1 MKTLFSAS
9 TPLAFGLAAV
19 LSASP
24 ALAADEEDDLEARYG
39 VLEEVVSTARKREE
53 PLQETPVA
61 STVLAGERLDR
72 AFAPNLAAMPFLA
85 PNVNLSNG
93 LLTSVLYPSIRGYTL
108 TDVDSTFDP
117 PVAIMVNGIYY
128 SRPIMNNL
136 DMFDVEQ
143 LEILRGPQG
152 TLFGRNT
159 AAGAIQ
165 LRTKRPTDEFATSG
179 KLTLGK
185 YGTRNVRAA
194 VNVPL
199 VEGRVNA
206 RLAAYSLNSDGYY
219 RSAVTGSSSQRK
231 LGKEDKLSI
240 RPTLEFILSDAM
252 ELTLIGE
259 YHRDS
264 SHIRPQKNYSGPA
277 RSLCGNHGYCGTP
290 FDQGGK
296 RDDYQADIIEPG
308 FVDVDIIS
316 ITKEFNWDVD
326 FLSGGTITWLSNFRD
341 TDELWVYDADGVGA
355 YDMFLVDRRQPHQQW
370 STELRFASSG
380 FDRLDFIGGLFYFHQ
395 EYDLERRT
403 GIGSDRLSA
412 PDPNATVI
420 PLFSVTGQQHDAWS
434 VFGELNYDLTEQLT
448 VTVGGRYTDEKKD
461 FYQRTFAVYPNT
473 GPRRDKSES
482 WSDAGPKFGLRYQFN
497 PEMMAYASYQKGFKS
512 GGFNGRCGQAA
523 TCERS
528 FDPEEV
534 DGYELGL
541 KADLFDN
548 RVRTNLALFL
558 TQISGLQRGRLVPLP
573 PGATNP
579 QETVTD
585 NAAKAEMKGIELEVS
600 AWVTPDFR
608 LDFTLG
614 VLDAEYK
621 DFCADINGAGLY
633 DAVPT
638 SDCGGDV
645 VLAIDNP
652 EGPDAYIV
660 DEDNSDNEVQLAP
673 KFNASLSGTYNIAL
687 QNGGAVS
694 LNAAYSYV
702 DELFTDL
709 TEASYRP
716 SVSFVDASLTY
727 EAPSRSYKVS
737 LYGKNLTDEIYV
749 VGRTIVPPLF
759 DYRNVS
765 PPRMWGVEFMWDL

>member
-1 MKTLFSAS
+1 MKTLFGVA
-9 TPLAFGLAAV
+9 TVLAVGLAAV

-24 ALAADEEDDLEARYG
+24 TVAADDEDDLEARYG

-165 LRTKRPTDEFATSG
+165 LRTKRPTDEFETSG

-219 RSAVTGSSSQRK
+219 RSAITGNSSRRK

-240 RPTLEFILSDAM
+240 RPTLQFILSDAM

-277 RSLCGNHGYCGTP
+277 RSLCGNHGYCGVP

-316 ITKEFNWDVD
+316 ITKEFNWDID
-326 FLSGGTITWLSNFRD
+326 RGTITWLSNFRD
-341 TDELWVYDADGVGA
+341 TDEL
-355 YDMFLVDRRQPHQQW
+355 
-370 STELRFASSG
+370 
-380 FDRLDFIGGLFYFHQ
+380 
-395 EYDLERRT
+395 
-403 GIGSDRLSA
+403 
-412 PDPNATVI
+412 
-420 PLFSVTGQQHDAWS
+420 
-434 VFGELNYDLTEQLT
+434 
-448 VTVGGRYTDEKKD
+448 
-461 FYQRTFAVYPNT
+461 
-473 GPRRDKSES
+473 
-482 WSDAGPKFGLRYQFN
+482 
-497 PEMMAYASYQKGFKS
+497 
-512 GGFNGRCGQAA
+512 
-523 TCERS
+523 
-528 FDPEEV
+528 
-534 DGYELGL
+534 
-541 KADLFDN
+541 
-548 RVRTNLALFL
+548 
-558 TQISGLQRGRLVPLP
+558 
-573 PGATNP
+573 
-579 QETVTD
+579 
-585 NAAKAEMKGIELEVS
+585 
-600 AWVTPDFR
+600 
-608 LDFTLG
+608 
-614 VLDAEYK
+614 
-621 DFCADINGAGLY
+621 
-633 DAVPT
+633 
-638 SDCGGDV
+638 
-645 VLAIDNP
+645 
-652 EGPDAYIV
+652 
-660 DEDNSDNEVQLAP
+660 
-673 KFNASLSGTYNIAL
+673 
-687 QNGGAVS
+687 
-694 LNAAYSYV
+694 
-702 DELFTDL
+702 
-709 TEASYRP
+709 
-716 SVSFVDASLTY
+716 
-727 EAPSRSYKVS
+727 
-737 LYGKNLTDEIYV
+737 
-749 VGRTIVPPLF
+749 
-759 DYRNVS
+759 
-765 PPRMWGVEFMWDL
+765 